1 MGHADHSRL
10 VKQAGLLGLV
20 GNTPL
25 IRLRNI
31 TAKLPPSV
39 EVWVKCES
47 FNPGGSVKDRAASS
61 IVRRALA
68 EGKMDG
74 DRRLLD
80 ATSGNTGISYAWLG
94 AHLGFEVT
102 LCLPRNANAE
112 RKRTLQAYGVEL
124 VLTDPLQGSDGAIL
138 EARRLA
144 AEAPERFYYADQYGN
159 EANWQAHLESTGP
172 EIWAD
177 TGGAV
182 THFVA
187 TLGTSGTFVG
197 TSRFLKPK
205 GVRCISVEPDSPFH
219 GLEGLKHMETAIV
232 PPIYDASL
240 ADRALGAPTEQSLRL
255 VRRIAREE
263 GLLVG
268 VSSGA
273 AVWAALEVARELTEG
288 VIVVMSP
295 DGGDRYLSEAHVWEE
310 E

>member
-1 MGHADHSRL
+1 MGQPNPSPG
-10 VKQAGLLGLV
+10 VKRAGLLGLV

-31 TAKLPPSV
+31 TADLPASV

-68 EGKMDG
+68 EGRLG
-74 DRRLLD
+74 GERRLLD

-94 AHLGFEVT
+94 AQLGFEST

-112 RKRTLQAYGVEL
+112 RKRILQAYGVEL
-124 VLTDPLQGSDGAIL
+124 VLTDPLEGSDGAIV

-144 AEAPERFYYADQYGN
+144 AEAPERFFYADQYAN
-159 EANWQAHLESTGP
+159 EANWRAHFESTGP
-172 EIWAD
+172 EIWSD

-187 TLGTSGTFVG
+187 SLGTSGTFVG
-197 TSRFLKPK
+197 SSRFLKSR
-205 GVRCISVEPDSPFH
+205 GVRCISVQPDSPFH
-219 GLEGLKHMETAIV
+219 GLEGLKHMDTAIV

-240 ADRALGAPTEQSLRL
+240 AHRAVGAPTEESLEL
-255 VRRIAREE
+255 VRRLAREE

-268 VSSGA
+268 ISSGA
-273 AVWAALEVARELTEG
+273 ALWGALEVARELSEG
-288 VIVVMSP
+288 VIVVISP
-295 DGGDRYLSEAHVWEE
+295 DGGERYLSEAHVWEE
-310 E
+310 Q